1 MKDLF
6 DMFMEE
12 DYSRV
17 KWDKDQLV
25 PTDDIV
31 DYDDIDDLME
41 LEIPEEES
49 HDE

>member
-1 MKDLF
+1 
-6 DMFMEE
+6 
-12 DYSRV
+12 
-17 KWDKDQLV
+17 LV

-41 LEIPEEES
+41 LEIPEEDN

>member
-6 DMFMEE
+6 DMFTDD

-17 KWDKDQLV
+17 KWDEHDMLV

-31 DYDDIDDLME
+31 DYDIDDLTE
-41 LEIPEEES
+41 IDIPEEEDYE
-49 HDE
+49 H